1 MGNLRWRYHGNLQI
15 EKFNTFSP
23 SFIYS
28 NKYCQLLVMDTDN
41 SCVHLLD
48 MDGMFIA
55 YVEYLK
61 IRGIDAMSLD
71 ENERF
76 WIANYNGGQINV
88 FKYLQ

>member
-1 MGNLRWRYHGNLQI
+1 
-15 EKFNTFSP
+15 
-23 SFIYS
+23 
-28 NKYCQLLVMDTDN
+28 MDTDN
-41 SCVHLLD
+41 YCVHLLD

-88 FKYLQ
+88 FKYLQWI

>member
-1 MGNLRWRYHGNLQI
+1 
-15 EKFNTFSP
+15 
-23 SFIYS
+23 
-28 NKYCQLLVMDTDN
+28 MDTDN

-48 MDGMFIA
+48 MNGMFIA